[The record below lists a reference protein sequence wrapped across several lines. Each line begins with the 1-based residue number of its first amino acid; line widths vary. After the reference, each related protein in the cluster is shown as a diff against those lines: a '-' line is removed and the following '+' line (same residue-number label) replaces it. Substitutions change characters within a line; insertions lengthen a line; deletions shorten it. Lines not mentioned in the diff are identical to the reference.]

1 MVRKS
6 ESQQKLTMLTCT
18 SEESVEDDD
27 SGSPKQS
34 SVPAVGAPPPS
45 SQALA
50 RRSTESVIDIPS
62 HFLSSSQALSRQTT
76 EYASSQGLSRQST
89 ESVIEISSP
98 LLSSSQGL
106 SRRST
111 ESVIESSSP
120 LLLSSQALS
129 RQATEY
135 ASSQGLS
142 RRSTESVIDVPS
154 SSLSSFLPSSQA
166 LSRRSTESIFSSS
179 SSIRDNRDKLSRILL
194 QYVTSPVDAAC
205 AGFMGVDVRP
215 HRTFKRPKKIC
226 SGREWQIFK
235 TSLQFPKNTVCY
247 FCLSPYAPPFDHPQ
261 PPPGTEKNRAD
272 LCEYPDVLKELVYI
286 LYQDQ
291 FRRKKIFTKLGVSPP
306 PTLYLYQ
313 RFIGKSKKDGIL
325 GAYEVVNAYLEL
337 QESGEF
343 KSVGYC

>member
-179 SSIRDNRDKLSRILL
+179 SSIRDNRDKLSRILTAVRD
-194 QYVTSPVDAAC
+194 VTSRCRVC
-205 AGFMGVDVRP
+205 WVHGGDVRP
-215 HRTFKRPKKIC
+215 HRTFKCPKKIC

-261 PPPGTEKNRAD
+261 PPPGTEKSAD